1 MTEIPHL
8 LPPDSLRE
16 SEQMIARL
24 EGQPTPHFYRTAEK
38 QESHAHTHMHIAHMA
53 PRRTASPYPAE
64 DPLVAVL
71 RKAERAI
78 CDSIDYS
85 NKPDIGWGTTRG
97 VEILSDAQ
105 KAMYALNVQ
114 LAPLLMARENLEM
127 AIITMEKAKGDSNW
141 GASTST

>member
-1 MTEIPHL
+1 MHGWKAN
-8 LPPDSLRE
+8 LP
-16 SEQMIARL
+16 
-24 EGQPTPHFYRTAEK
+24 PHFYCTAEK
-38 QESHAHTHMHIAHMA
+38 QESHAHTHTHIGHMA
-53 PRRTASPYPAE
+53 PRRTASPYPAPRPAK
-64 DPLVAVL
+64 DPIAAVL

-114 LAPLLMARENLEM
+114 LARLLMARENLEM